1 MRPLAGRSCRVFA
14 RDLSSAAGF
23 GALPSVSILHGRT
36 PTKRLPILLASFAS
50 RTCSRSRCRRQR
62 VGAFVGYTYE
72 YFERL
77 AQYTGW
83 SYEFV
88 PVEGSGPAAYKT
100 LRDLLG
106 AGDADVAV
114 GLMATQEG
122 RESLAF
128 TRDSF
133 AALNVVLRTAAEVS
147 DDPLDEAT
155 SDHPLRVAVIEG
167 SPLASDLEAFCAQNE
182 IPYETVGFA
191 DAARRATPC

>member
-1 MRPLAGRSCRVFA
+1 M
-14 RDLSSAAGF
+14 
-23 GALPSVSILHGRT
+23 
-36 PTKRLPILLASFAS
+36 
-50 RTCSRSRCRRQR
+50 
-62 VGAFVGYTYE
+62 
-72 YFERL
+72 
-77 AQYTGW
+77 
-83 SYEFV
+83 
-88 PVEGSGPAAYKT
+88 
-100 LRDLLG
+100 G

-191 DAARRATPC
+191 DAGEARDAVLNGRVDVELAADMSCRAIWAARAAWGRPEPEKMGSFWPRTRVFSPSMVEMPVWMNSLG

>member
-1 MRPLAGRSCRVFA
+1 MSPADES
-14 RDLSSAAGF
+14 
-23 GALPSVSILHGRT
+23 
-36 PTKRLPILLASFAS
+36 
-50 RTCSRSRCRRQR
+50 
-62 VGAFVGYTYE
+62 GAFVGYTYE

-133 AALNVVLRTAAEVS
+133 AALTWCSE
-147 DDPLDEAT
+147 PLPKCPMT
-155 SDHPLRVAVIEG
+155 L
-167 SPLASDLEAFCAQNE
+167 L
-182 IPYETVGFA
+182 T
-191 DAARRATPC
+191 RRLPITRCVWR

>member
-1 MRPLAGRSCRVFA
+1 MSPADES
-14 RDLSSAAGF
+14 
-23 GALPSVSILHGRT
+23 
-36 PTKRLPILLASFAS
+36 
-50 RTCSRSRCRRQR
+50 
-62 VGAFVGYTYE
+62 GAFVGYTYE

-155 SDHPLRVAVIEG
+155 SDRPLRVA
-167 SPLASDLEAFCAQNE
+167 A
-182 IPYETVGFA
+182 
-191 DAARRATPC
+191 PC